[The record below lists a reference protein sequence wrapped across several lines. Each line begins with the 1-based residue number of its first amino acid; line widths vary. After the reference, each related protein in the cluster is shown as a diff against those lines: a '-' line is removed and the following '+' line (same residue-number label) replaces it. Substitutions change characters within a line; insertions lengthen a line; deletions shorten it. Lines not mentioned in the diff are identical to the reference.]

1 MFWLV
6 KDLCMLKETRKYS
19 KVLQMGPEIIRP
31 VSLGSV
37 YRIKMNHQRV

>member
-6 KDLCMLKETRKYS
+6 KDLCTLKETWKYS
-19 KVLQMGPEIIRP
+19 EGLQMGPEIIRP

-37 YRIKMNHQRV
+37 YRIKMNHQHV